1 MHVRRVNNKINHL
14 HEGSLCLACKD
25 NISSFKELLK
35 NDILFTVHHTNIQS
49 LAIEIFKVTE
59 NLWNTIMNDVLQ
71 TRTLTYKLKSQICF
85 LKSFV
90 NTNCFVLNSLRHF
103 ASKVWNIVLSDDKNV
118 SNLHIFTNKKRKR
131 KPTACQCG
139 LVDLSC
145 LGFVNLAYIRFN

>member
-1 MHVRRVNNKINHL
+1 MHVRRVNKKINHL
-14 HEGSLCLACKD
+14 HERSLCLACKD

-35 NDILFTVHHTNIQS
+35 NDISFTVQS

-71 TRTLTYKLKSQICF
+71 TRTLTYKLESQTCF

-90 NTNCFVLNSLRHF
+90 NTNCHF
-103 ASKVWNIVLSDDKNV
+103 ASKVWNIVLSDDENV
-118 SNLHIFTNKKRKR
+118 SNLHIFKNKKRKW

-139 LVDLSC
+139 LC
-145 LGFVNLAYIRFN
+145 WPFVFRFC